1 MMKKMNE
8 WNAWGKVKQIRNI
21 KEMLWQLLW
30 LIITRQ
36 SELAQLQIRRL
47 VLRVVPTSPTL
58 SPSKRHFVLWPPLL
72 TDVMVPCHAAE

>member
-58 SPSKRHFVLWPPLL
+58 
-72 TDVMVPCHAAE
+72 